1 MCVCVSMKRP
11 ERVDGCIP
19 LFLPT
24 FFFKVRTLVETE
36 FTTSAS
42 GIHLSPSCNLRILAR
57 VAVPSSYMRA
67 ADLNEE

>member
-1 MCVCVSMKRP
+1 MCVCVSVKRP

-19 LFLPT
+19 LFLST
-24 FFFKVRTLVETE
+24 FFFKARTLVETE

-42 GIHLSPSCNLRILAR
+42 GIHLSPCNLRILAR